1 MSVPFAGCR
10 RNEGLG
16 RSSLHVDRSSSLV
29 DGCTGNIGC
38 PLESQG
44 GERAVSSRRQSTSTR
59 RERHDLPLLFEGRVL
74 HLVQRHVPANRHS
87 TSVGIPIEGAAFE
100 DVSRSGKPVKTGR
113 TGTGAFA
120 DGWSTAR
127 HVSPLPQGR
136 RRDTRKRKEVEASV
150 PARIPRARVWL
161 PACRKLQLQNSVG
174 DVWSQIRSAN
184 ALSKRAVRVE

>member
-29 DGCTGNIGC
+29 FGCTGDIGC
-38 PLESQG
+38 PLERQG
-44 GERAVSSRRQSTSTR
+44 GERSVSSRRQSTSTR
-59 RERHDLPLLFEGRVL
+59 VERHDLPLLFEGRVL
-74 HLVQRHVPANRHS
+74 RLVQRHVPANRHS
-87 TSVGIPIEGAAFE
+87 TSLGIPFEGDAFE
-100 DVSRSGKPVKTGR
+100 EVSRPGKPVKTGG

-120 DGWSTAR
+120 DGRSTAR

-136 RRDTRKRKEVEASV
+136 GRATKKRKKVEAFV
-150 PARIPRARVWL
+150 PARNPRALVWL